1 MKNPILLAIGIAVI
15 VLGVVANMTL
25 FTVYETEQVLVL
37 QFGEWKRTVQEPGLT
52 WKLPFVQNAVYFE
65 RRVLDLD
72 PPATQVLL
80 TDKKRINVDAYVRY
94 RISSPQ
100 KFFESVQT
108 EVIFADRFGRIINA
122 SLRAEVAKVSLSQL
136 LSDKRIEIMQAIDG
150 RQPRG
155 RYCPAAPRGGCY
167 AGG

>member
-94 RISSPQ
+94 RI
-100 KFFESVQT
+100 F
-108 EVIFADRFGRIINA
+108 
-122 SLRAEVAKVSLSQL
+122 
-136 LSDKRIEIMQAIDG
+136 
-150 RQPRG
+150 
-155 RYCPAAPRGGCY
+155 
-167 AGG
+167 